1 MCVTNDT
8 AQQIIC
14 KSIYSDRL
22 NYSNPIL
29 LTGRQRSSGQIVFVW
44 TYEQGGI

>member
-8 AQQIIC
+8 VQQIIC

-22 NYSNPIL
+22 IFTNPIS

-44 TYEQGGI
+44 TYEKGGI